1 MDALFERLCQWER
14 AGAVPFHMPGHK
26 RNTALAPYLKKLSAG
41 LDVTEIPGF
50 DDLHAPEE
58 LLKTAMEQAA
68 ALYGSEHAFFCVNGS
83 TGGILA
89 AIRAATRRGD
99 RVLVARNCHKA
110 VYHALE
116 LCGLLPIYLV
126 PPRLPGFGCAG
137 SLPPSL
143 VEEALESYADIRLVI
158 LTSPSYEGVL
168 CDIASICRVA
178 HAREIPVFVDEAH
191 GAHLGLTQDVPAGAI
206 AQGADLVV
214 QSAHKTLP
222 SLTQTAFVHLC
233 SARISRDELA
243 RQLGIF
249 QTSSPS
255 YLLLASMEGC
265 VSLLTQ
271 QRVPLFAAWRRR
283 LAQFS
288 ARMSALKK
296 LRLLQAGQTEI
307 FALDPS
313 KLVIGTAGTDLSGI
327 ELAEHLR
334 ERYHIQVEM
343 ALEDY
348 AVAMTSPADTDE
360 MMEALAGALLELDED
375 CERCAVQ
382 ESMPP
387 LPLPCVRLSMEE
399 ALALPWQLVPQKQ
412 AVRAISAA
420 AIWAYPP
427 GIPLVLPGEEIS
439 GELVENLSH
448 MEEIGIKLVATRGA
462 LPERLAVVE
471 LPCIFER

>member
-1 MDALFERLCQWER
+1 MDALFKRLCWWETE
-14 AGAVPFHMPGHK
+14 GAMPFHMPGHK

-58 LLKTAMEQAA
+58 SLKTAMEAAA
-68 ALYGSEHAFFCVNGS
+68 ALYGSRDTFFCVNGS

-89 AIRAATRRGD
+89 ALRAATRRGD

-116 LCGLLPIYLV
+116 LCGLLPSYLA
-126 PPRLPGFGCAG
+126 PPQLAGFGCAA
-137 SLPPSL
+137 SIPPCM
-143 VEEALESYADIRLVI
+143 VEKALARHADIRLVI

-168 CDIASICRVA
+168 CDIASICCMA

-191 GAHLGLTQDVPAGAI
+191 GAHLGLTEDFPAGAI

-271 QRVPLFAAWRRR
+271 QRVPLFDAWRRR
-283 LAQFS
+283 LDHFS
-288 ARMSALKK
+288 ARMADLEK
-296 LRLLQAGQTEI
+296 LCLLQGGQAGV
-307 FALDPS
+307 FAKDPS
-313 KLVIGTAGTDLSGI
+313 KLVIGTAGTDISGI
-327 ELAEHLR
+327 ALAERLR
-334 ERYHIQVEM
+334 ERHQIQVEM
-343 ALEDY
+343 AMEDY

-360 MMEALAGALLELDED
+360 MMEALTGALIEVDAA
-375 CERCAVQ
+375 CERRSAL
-382 ESMPP
+382 PLLLP
-387 LPLPCVRLSMEE
+387 LPLPRAGLSMEE
-399 ALALPWQLVPQKQ
+399 ASALPWQLVSSER
-412 AVRAISAA
+412 AVSALSAA

-427 GIPLVLPGEEIS
+427 GIPLLLPGEEIS
-439 GELVENLSH
+439 EALVEKLSR
-448 MEEIGIKLVATRGA
+448 MEAAGVKLLATRGE
-462 LPERLAVVE
+462 LPERLAIVQ
-471 LPCIFER
+471 LPDVFKR